1 MNSLFKDKRVFKNK
15 KANMTDPIFLAF
27 MLFSS
32 FVSLI
37 IVVVMWN
44 SISPAL
50 MNAIESTDTDAT
62 TIAQI
67 NETHSK
73 ITSGL
78 YFYDYMTPIYLI
90 GIIAMIIISAFF
102 IQSHPIFFFMS
113 LFLLLIFV
121 LVGVVFSNT
130 YQTITNT
137 TGIAE
142 TAAHFTITET
152 IMYWLPTIMIV
163 VFFVAALFLFAKP
176 GTPPEGGAI

>member
-1 MNSLFKDKRVFKNK
+1 MSLFKDKKVFRNK

-50 MNAIESTDTDAT
+50 MDAVESTDTDAA

-67 NETHSK
+67 NETHTK
-73 ITSGL
+73 ITAGL
-78 YFYDYMTPIYLI
+78 NFYDYMTPLYLI
-90 GIIAMIIISAFF
+90 GIVAMIIISAFF
-102 IQSHPIFFFMS
+102 IQSHPIFFFLS

-121 LVGVVFSNT
+121 LVGVVLSNT

-137 TGIAE
+137 TGIAD
-142 TAAHFTITET
+142 TAANFTVTAT
-152 IMYWLPTIMIV
+152 IMQYLPAIMIV
-163 VFFVAALFLFAKP
+163 VFFITAIFLFAKP

>member
-1 MNSLFKDKRVFKNK
+1 
-15 KANMTDPIFLAF
+15 
-27 MLFSS
+27 
-32 FVSLI
+32 
-37 IVVVMWN
+37 MWN

-142 TAAHFTITET
+142 TAHT
-152 IMYWLPTIMIV
+152 L
-163 VFFVAALFLFAKP
+163 L
-176 GTPPEGGAI
+176 